1 MVPAQVRERK
11 WRRALP
17 QRRGRAGGWPQ
28 GRGGRLP
35 RSPHPQPPRSFSAPG
50 TQGRRG
56 PAPLGGARQ
65 RPRSARWLRPRDWCP
80 ASRVAS
86 PPGHDGSRR
95 LAGSSALGLWARPLP
110 SGPLGAVRTSARR
123 RFAPLCLRPAQS
135 PAHLLGSGET
145 EMGGGGRVGAT
156 RIEAWER
163 SAWGGGGTA
172 AWVRTGPRGERGRPE
187 PRNQSPP
194 TPQPGRG
201 TAPHRAAVGCRWRSL
216 IPICFEKSEC
226 LLGKAPCA
234 GLALWWRQG
243 RPASVSPGALLLH
256 GAPASLGPN
265 SIASIGRNLTVSPHG
280 RCGARMDWA
289 SSAFGE
295 GPRAAPLRSS
305 PGWGAQGSPQLQV
318 RETLRRSSPWGPGAP
333 LPPRGGP
340 FPPAPRASGTRV
352 CYQTPA
358 AAQPAGEREKRAGRW
373 GYRDP
378 GAGPVRA
385 EEAELGSSLG
395 GAQRGAGAGGKAQS

>member
-1 MVPAQVRERK
+1 MDEGPLCASLVPAQVRERK

-65 RPRSARWLRPRDWCP
+65 RWLRPRDWCP

-156 RIEAWER
+156 RIEGWER
-163 SAWGGGGTA
+163 SAWGG
-172 AWVRTGPRGERGRPE
+172 WD
-187 PRNQSPP
+187 
-194 TPQPGRG
+194 
-201 TAPHRAAVGCRWRSL
+201 RSL
-216 IPICFEKSEC
+216 
-226 LLGKAPCA
+226 GAD
-234 GLALWWRQG
+234 
-243 RPASVSPGALLLH
+243 RPQ
-256 GAPASLGPN
+256 
-265 SIASIGRNLTVSPHG
+265 R
-280 RCGARMDWA
+280 R
-289 SSAFGE
+289 E
-295 GPRAAPLRSS
+295 GS
-305 PGWGAQGSPQLQV
+305 
-318 RETLRRSSPWGPGAP
+318 
-333 LPPRGGP
+333 
-340 FPPAPRASGTRV
+340 PRASEPVAADAPAWAGDGPSPGGCGLQMAEPHSHLLREVRMPPLQGSV
-352 CYQTPA
+352 C
-358 AAQPAGEREKRAGRW
+358 RAGALVAAGAPCLSFPR
-373 GYRDP
+373 RAASPRRPRPP
-378 GAGPVRA
+378 GAQLHRFDPPEFNRFPSRQMWRPDGLGKQCVWGGSEGRA
-385 EEAELGSSLG
+385 ASKFSRLG
-395 GAQRGAGAGGKAQS
+395 GTGLPPASSP